1 VVRAAK
7 RWKASVKKHFDFLTD
22 YGFRFDHVEDKWW
35 ATTAVYLSAALGVE
49 VTRSVEFD
57 RLEIS
62 LLRLVEGQA
71 PEVEVWVTDRPL
83 NRVLFDNVL
92 EARGSDLLGQ
102 IPTGLSQRVVEE
114 QLRLDAEL
122 LRTLVGDFLKGS
134 DAALLEGERVI
145 RERVSTNPQ
154 EVTIWLPATPRKP
167 TKGGR
172 ERRQS
177 VPTRQRFE
185 SSSDDT
191 LASRKLLRGSRKD
204 RSGKKRMPGAGLE
217 PARPCWGTADF
228 KSAAYSQFRHPGGAR
243 IARAAASY

>member
-22 YGFRFDHVEDKWW
+22 YGFRFDHMEDKWW

-57 RLEIS
+57 RVEIS

-92 EARGSDLLGQ
+92 EARGSDLFGQ

-114 QLRLDAEL
+114 QLRLYAEL

-167 TKGGR
+167 TKGGASGGR
-172 ERRQS
+172 ACQPAKGSNRR
-177 VPTRQRFE
+177 PT
-185 SSSDDT
+185 
-191 LASRKLLRGSRKD
+191 LRS
-204 RSGKKRMPGAGLE
+204 L
-217 PARPCWGTADF
+217 
-228 KSAAYSQFRHPGGAR
+228 
-243 IARAAASY
+243 AASYFAVPVKTEAGKKGCRGRDSNPHAPAAQG